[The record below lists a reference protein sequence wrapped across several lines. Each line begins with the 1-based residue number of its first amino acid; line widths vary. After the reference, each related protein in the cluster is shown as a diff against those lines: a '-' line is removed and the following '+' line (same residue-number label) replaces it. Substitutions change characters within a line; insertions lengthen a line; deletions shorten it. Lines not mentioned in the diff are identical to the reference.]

1 MILVQY
7 IYTIKVTRVKL
18 EVFRENRENDSVK
31 FMTGMCSFNH
41 LDTVEISLTF
51 HVYIICGFS
60 IIFSTSCSKFQRFFL
75 CISHLSHCFFIKLAW
90 KKYCK
95 LCLCHS
101 ELYFQMIA
109 LLFVHSFSSE
119 KRPWL
124 VNHLLVDLH
133 VCQNYHKYVWEVTY
147 QEGKWFSRQHKT
159 WR

>member
-31 FMTGMCSFNH
+31 FMTGMCSFNL

-51 HVYIICGFS
+51 HVYFYHFFYILFKI
-60 IIFSTSCSKFQRFFL
+60 STFLL
-75 CISHLSHCFFIKLAW
+75 CISHLSHRFFIKLAW

-133 VCQNYHKYVWEVTY
+133 LCQNYHKYVWEVKY

>member
-60 IIFSTSCSKFQRFFL
+60 IIFSTSCSKFQRSFYVFPIYHTVSLSNWLGRNTVNYACVIQSYISKWLPYYLYIVFL
-75 CISHLSHCFFIKLAW
+75 
-90 KKYCK
+90 
-95 LCLCHS
+95 
-101 ELYFQMIA
+101 
-109 LLFVHSFSSE
+109 SE

-133 VCQNYHKYVWEVTY
+133 VCQNYHKYVWEVKY